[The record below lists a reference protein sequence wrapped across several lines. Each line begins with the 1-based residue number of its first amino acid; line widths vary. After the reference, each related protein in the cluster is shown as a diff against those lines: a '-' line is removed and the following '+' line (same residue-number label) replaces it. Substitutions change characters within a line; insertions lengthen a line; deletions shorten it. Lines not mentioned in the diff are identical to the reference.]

1 MKLEQTSLEVLEFGD
16 SPDDTFYCLVDRR
29 ICPDGLDVER
39 MRLTDP
45 RNFDQQFRDLGCL
58 AMLTG
63 VELEEL
69 IQRGEVQK
77 KTLHK
82 DLYSVCEKEGLFT

>member
-1 MKLEQTSLEVLEFGD
+1 MKLEQTALEVLEFGD
-16 SPDDTFYCLVDRR
+16 SSDDTFYCLVDRR
-29 ICPDGLDVER
+29 MCPDGLDVER

-58 AMLTG
+58 VMLTG

-77 KTLHK
+77 ETLHE
-82 DLYSVCEKEGLFT
+82 DLFLVCKREGLLT